1 MNESNIEDNKNSK
14 KNIRE
19 IYLKAVNNNKGNVTN
34 YHKNEM
40 DGTQTK
46 IKNLLKDFFGKT
58 KKKGFLICKTKTLV
72 TTLVL
77 ILKKNT
83 ISLSELLKIQ
93 KN

>member
-40 DGTQTK
+40 DG
-46 IKNLLKDFFGKT
+46 LK
-58 KKKGFLICKTKTLV
+58 
-72 TTLVL
+72 
-77 ILKKNT
+77 LK
-83 ISLSELLKIQ
+83 
-93 KN
+93 